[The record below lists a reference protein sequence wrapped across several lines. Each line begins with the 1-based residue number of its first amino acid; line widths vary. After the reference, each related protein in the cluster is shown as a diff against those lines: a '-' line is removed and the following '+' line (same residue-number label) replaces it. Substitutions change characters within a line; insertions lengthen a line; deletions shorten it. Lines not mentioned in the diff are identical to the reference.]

1 MYTSPPSL
9 SITCIAMGNV
19 RKILK
24 DRHLSVNGLLTLIHS
39 KHPDCGMP
47 YNSLRRLVSHERKM
61 TIDEA
66 ILICDALNVL
76 VQFRGRISS
85 RAAQGHDGGR
95 YLPRH

>member
-1 MYTSPPSL
+1 MHTSPPSL

-39 KHPDCGMP
+39 KHPDCGMS

-66 ILICDALNVL
+66 ILICDALNVPFSPCSVSRENFL
-76 VQFRGRISS
+76 TGSS
-85 RAAQGHDGGR
+85 RA
-95 YLPRH
+95 